1 MSEIPRLKADASID
15 EMARLL
21 GEAGCL
27 VVTDAFDAD
36 TRAGIFQ
43 EMRPHL
49 DGLPDEWVEADDPES
64 FYPGHTRRAIAVVER
79 APAARPLVTHPISMA
94 LCEHHLGP
102 NCDRYQL
109 HVTGALEVAPG
120 ARAQVLHREED
131 PFSFFAVP
139 RPNLV
144 VASMWAVS
152 DFTADNGG
160 TRLVPGSHRWP
171 AERAYAPDEV
181 AAAEM
186 PAGSVLYWMGGTFHG
201 AGANVSD
208 SRRFGLI
215 LSYSVGWVRQ
225 EENQYLSISP
235 ETVGMLSPEL
245 QALTRRDA
253 HESLG
258 IFDPRVIPVPEAA
271 DPLAGGDAG

>member
-1 MSEIPRLKADASID
+1 MSAIPRIKADESTE

-36 TRAGIFQ
+36 TRAGVEQ
-43 EMRPHL
+43 AMRPHL
-49 DGLPDEWVEADDPES
+49 DALPAEWIETDDPEA

-79 APAARPLVTHPISMA
+79 APAARALVTHPISAA
-94 LCEHHLGP
+94 LCKHHLGP
-102 NCDRYQL
+102 NCDQYQL

-120 ARAQVLHREED
+120 ARAQILHREED
-131 PFSFFAVP
+131 PFPIFSLP
-139 RPNLV
+139 RPALV

-152 DFTADNGG
+152 DFTAENGG
-160 TRLVPGSHRWP
+160 TRLVPGSHRWS
-171 AERAYAPDEV
+171 ADRAYTPEEV
-181 AAAEM
+181 VAAEM

-208 SRRFGLI
+208 TRRFGLI

-225 EENQYLSISP
+225 EENQYLSITP
-235 ETVGMLSPEL
+235 ETVGTLSPEL
-245 QALTRRDA
+245 QALTGREA
-253 HESLG
+253 HQGSLG
-258 IFDPRVIPVPEAA
+258 IFDPRVIPVA
-271 DPLAGGDAG
+271 DG